1 MNDQSFEYYIEREQY
16 STEKFSWN
24 QVGFMIQN
32 GDFSRKWKLEKYL
45 FKGLKEITLN
55 NAKIERE

>member
-1 MNDQSFEYYIEREQY
+1 MDDQSFEYYIERAI
-16 STEKFSWN
+16 STEKFPWN

-32 GDFSRKWKLEKYL
+32 GDFCRKWKLEKYL
-45 FKGLKEITLN
+45 FKGLKETILN